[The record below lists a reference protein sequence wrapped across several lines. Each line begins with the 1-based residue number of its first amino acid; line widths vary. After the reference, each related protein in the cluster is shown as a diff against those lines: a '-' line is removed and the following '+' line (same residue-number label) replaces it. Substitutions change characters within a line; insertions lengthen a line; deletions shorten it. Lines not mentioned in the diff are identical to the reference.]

1 MSLSATEAIDRPL
14 IHKVVPTA
22 YRKAGYVHLR
32 KMSRAIFVLPVFI
45 VGRMLK
51 PFLHQSIIVLWIS
64 ANLPQGLE
72 SLWSSGTADSIS
84 LMK

>member
-1 MSLSATEAIDRPL
+1 
-14 IHKVVPTA
+14 
-22 YRKAGYVHLR
+22 
-32 KMSRAIFVLPVFI
+32 
-45 VGRMLK
+45 MLK
-51 PFLHQSIIVLWIS
+51 PFLHQSIIVLRIS